1 MFITELSI
9 KRPAF
14 SWVMSLILI
23 VFGLF
28 VFWKLPV
35 RELPNG
41 IQPPV
46 VQVQINYKSA
56 SASIVDQEVTQV
68 VEDVIGGAEGIKNI
82 DSKSENGRSTINV
95 EFDTSIDLDNAAN
108 DIRERVARIVDN
120 LPSESDP
127 PQILK
132 RAAGFTTTMW
142 LSLSSSTWS
151 DLELGDYADRF
162 LVDQFSSIKNVGR
175 ILVGGLREL
184 SIRVWVDPIKL
195 AANDLTI
202 KEVELAMR
210 GENISL
216 PAGTLE
222 ADNIDLTLN
231 LDKSYNDIN
240 SIKQLPI
247 KKTGNKV
254 ILLSDV
260 ANIEFGPVSEKTL
273 FKSQTKDQINLKTVG
288 IGIYARSGASTVE
301 LSDDIKKRIIEVKK
315 TLPDGLDLRV
325 SFNRANYVEAA
336 IEEVYKTLLIAFI
349 LVVLIIYLFL
359 GNLKAV
365 IVPAVALPVSLI
377 ASFLG
382 LYIFGLSINIF
393 VLLSFILAIGI
404 ITDDSVI
411 MTDAIYRRIEN
422 GETPLV
428 AAYKGSKQITFAIIA
443 TTLILVAV
451 FLPLIFI
458 EGISGTLFRETA
470 IALSFSI
477 IVSSFVAL
485 TLSPML
491 ASKFLTKRTSKKFL
505 IKKFEN
511 IFLKFSNYY
520 KETLEIAVYKTKTI
534 SFFIILI
541 VVSSVLL
548 FSFSKKELLPQEDRG
563 AYLIIGFTDEGSSFE
578 YTQEQAQKVEA
589 RLIPLLQAEDS
600 PYSRFIM
607 RVPGFGSS
615 ANSYNSFIIIALLDD
630 WKNRKKGQQIV
641 IREAIGKIVTL
652 PQAIAFPIS
661 PQSIRVSNYNK
672 PVQMVIYGSTYE
684 ELEEIQS
691 KVIRKLRSNRNLSRI
706 ESDYNRNKPEVK
718 LIIDQNK
725 TKDLGVS
732 TRSIGETLETLY
744 GGKRIT
750 TFNKLGKEYPIIVQQ
765 YLSDRRNKE
774 GISKIFVRSETNGK
788 LISLANLVSFK
799 EEGAA
804 KELSRYNRQRAIT
817 ISANI
822 SENYTLTEA
831 IKFLEEVMADIA
843 PENQITWKGESEEIK
858 ETSNEL
864 FIIFALALLT
874 SYLVMAATFNSF
886 IHPFIIFLTVP
897 LAIFGGL
904 VFILFLNSSVNIFSQ
919 IALIILIGISTKNS
933 ILIVDYANQIRTTGK
948 NIDIAVKE
956 ACSVRFRPIM
966 MTSLSTMIAMLPLII
981 GNIGPGA
988 GEGSRLAIGSTIL
1001 GGMIISTFFT
1011 LYVTP
1016 SMYLALAKN
1025 TKRIDT
1031 IDLELKREL
1040 SKK

>member
-9 KRPAF
+9 RRPVV

-35 RELPNG
+35 RELPSG
-41 IQPPV
+41 LQPPV
-46 VQVQINYKSA
+46 VQVQVDYASA
-56 SASIVDQEVTQV
+56 SAPIIDQEVTQV
-68 VEDVIGGAEGIKNI
+68 LEDVIGGAEGIKNI
-82 DSKSENGRSTINV
+82 DSKSSNGRSTIKV

-108 DIRERVARIVDN
+108 DIRERVARVVDN

-132 RAAGFTTTMW
+132 QAAGFTTTMW
-142 LSLSSSTWS
+142 LALSSSTWS
-151 DLELGDYADRF
+151 DLELGDYAERY
-162 LVDQFSSIKNVGR
+162 LVDTFSSVKNVGR

-195 AANDLTI
+195 AANDLTVQ
-202 KEVELAMR
+202 EVERALR
-210 GENISL
+210 GENIRL

-222 ADNIDLTLN
+222 ANNIDLTLN
-231 LDKSYNDIN
+231 LDKSYNSIET
-240 SIKQLPI
+240 IKQLPI
-247 KKTGNKV
+247 KKTNKKV
-254 ILLSDV
+254 VVLSDV

-273 FKSQTKDQINLKTVG
+273 FKAQRKDQLNLKTVG

-301 LSDDIKKRIIEVKK
+301 LSKEIKKKITEVNKSLPEGLKIEIA
-315 TLPDGLDLRV
+315 
-325 SFNRANYVEAA
+325 FNRATYIGAA
-336 IEEVYKTLLIAFI
+336 INEVYKTLIIAFV
-349 LVVLIIYLFL
+349 LVVIIIYLFL

-365 IVPAVALPVSLI
+365 IVPAIALPVSLI

-382 LYIFGLSINIF
+382 IYIFGLSINIF

-422 GETPLV
+422 GENPLV

-443 TTLILVAV
+443 TTLILIAV

-477 IVSSFVAL
+477 VVSSFVAL

-491 ASKFLTKRTSKKFL
+491 ASKFLNKKNNKNF
-505 IKKFEN
+505 IIRKFEKF
-511 IFLKFSNYY
+511 FLGFSKFYQ
-520 KETLEIAVYKTKTI
+520 ETLEVLVKKTKTI
-534 SFFIILI
+534 SVFIIFI
-541 VVSSVLL
+541 IIASVLL
-548 FSFSKKELLPQEDRG
+548 FNFSKKELLPMEDRG
-563 AYLIIGFTDEGSSFE
+563 AYLVIGFTDEGSSFE
-578 YTQEQAQKVEA
+578 YTQEKAQVIEK
-589 RLIPLLQAEDS
+589 RLIPLLQAENS

-615 ANSYNSFIIIALLDD
+615 ATSYNSFIIIALLDH
-630 WKNRKKGQQIV
+630 WKNRKQDSQTV
-641 IREAIGKIVTL
+641 MRQAIGKIVTV
-652 PQAIAFPIS
+652 PQAVAFPIS
-661 PQSIRVSNYNK
+661 PQSIRVSSYNK

-684 ELEEIQS
+684 ELERIQS
-691 KVIRKLRSNRNLSRI
+691 EVIGKLRRNNNLSRL

-718 LIIDQNK
+718 LIINK
-725 TKDLGVS
+725 NKAKDLGVS
-732 TRSIGETLETLY
+732 TETVGKSLETLY
-744 GGKRIT
+744 GGKRVT
-750 TFNKLGKEYPIIVQQ
+750 TFNKLGKEYPIILQQ

-774 GISKIFVRSETNGK
+774 GISKIFVRSDTTGK
-788 LISLANLVSFK
+788 LISLANLVNFK
-799 EEGAA
+799 EEGTA
-804 KELSRYNRQRAIT
+804 KELARYNRQRAVT

-822 SENYTLTEA
+822 SENYTLSEA
-831 IKFLEEVMADIA
+831 IKYLENIMAEVS
-843 PENQITWKGESEEIK
+843 PQSQITWKGKSEEIK

-874 SYLVMAATFNSF
+874 AYLVMAATFNSF
-886 IHPFIIFLTVP
+886 IHPFIIILTVP

-904 VFILFLNSSVNIFSQ
+904 VFILFLNSSINIFSQ
-919 IALIILIGISTKNS
+919 IALVILIGISTKNS

-948 NIDIAVKE
+948 NIETAVKE
-956 ACSVRFRPIM
+956 ACSIRFRPII
-966 MTSLSTMIAMLPLII
+966 MTSLSTMIAMMPLVI

-988 GEGSRLAIGSTIL
+988 GEGSRLAVGATIL

-1016 SMYLALAKN
+1016 TMYLSLAKN
-1025 TKRIDT
+1025 TKRIDAVD
-1031 IDLELKREL
+1031 IELKKQLR
-1040 SKK
+1040 

>member
-9 KRPAF
+9 KRPTV

-23 VFGLF
+23 IFGLF

-46 VQVQINYKSA
+46 VQVQVDYKSA

-95 EFDTSIDLDNAAN
+95 EFDTSINLDNAAN
-108 DIRERVARIVDN
+108 DIRERVARVVDN

-151 DLELGDYADRF
+151 DLELGDYAERY
-162 LVDQFSSIKNVGR
+162 LVDQFSSVKNVGR
-175 ILVGGLREL
+175 IRVGGLREL
-184 SIRVWVDPIKL
+184 SIRVWIDPIRL
-195 AANDLTI
+195 AANDITV
-202 KEVELAMR
+202 KEVESAMR

-222 ADNIDLTLN
+222 ADNIDLTIN
-231 LDKSYNDIN
+231 LDKSYNDIK
-240 SIKQLPI
+240 SINQLPI
-247 KKTGNKV
+247 KKNGNKV

-273 FKSQTKDQINLKTVG
+273 FKAQTRDQINLKTVG

-301 LSDDIKKRIIEVKK
+301 LSNDIKKKLIDVKK
-315 TLPDGLDLRV
+315 TLPNELDLRV

-336 IEEVYKTLLIAFI
+336 IEEVYKTLLIAFV

-365 IVPAVALPVSLI
+365 IVPAIALPVSLI

-428 AAYKGSKQITFAIIA
+428 AAYKGSKQISFAIIA

-477 IVSSFVAL
+477 VVSSFVAL

-491 ASKFLTKRTSKKFL
+491 ASKFLYKKKSKKIF
-505 IKKFEN
+505 INKFEK
-511 IFLKFSNYY
+511 IFLSFSNFY
-520 KETLEIAVYKTKTI
+520 KETLSIIVNKTK
-534 SFFIILI
+534 SVCLFIIFI
-541 VVSSVLL
+541 IFASVLL
-548 FSFSKKELLPQEDRG
+548 FSFSKKELLPMEDRG
-563 AYLIIGFTDEGSSFE
+563 AYLIIGSTDEGSSFE

-589 RLIPLLQAEDS
+589 RLIPLLQAENS

-607 RVPGFGSS
+607 RVPGFGNS

-630 WKNRKKGQQIV
+630 WKNRKKGQQV
-641 IREAIGKIVTL
+641 VLREAIGKIVTL
-652 PQAIAFPIS
+652 PQALAFPIS

-672 PVQMVIYGSTYE
+672 PVQMVVYGNTYE
-684 ELEEIQS
+684 ELENIQK
-691 KVIRKLRSNRNLSRI
+691 KVIQKLRSNKNLSRI
-706 ESDYNRNKPEVK
+706 DSDYNRNKPEVK
-718 LIIDQNK
+718 LIINK
-725 TKDLGVS
+725 NKAKDLGVS
-732 TRSIGETLETLY
+732 TKSIGETLETLY

-774 GISKIFVRSETNGK
+774 GVSKIFVRSETNGK

-799 EEGAA
+799 EEGSA

-822 SENYTLTEA
+822 NEGYTLTEA
-831 IKFLEEVMADIA
+831 IKYFEEVMRDLS
-843 PENQITWKGESEEIK
+843 PENQITWKGKSEEIK

-874 SYLVMAATFNSF
+874 AYLVMAATFNSF
-886 IHPFIIFLTVP
+886 IHPFIIILTVP

-948 NIDIAVKE
+948 DIELAVKE
-956 ACSVRFRPIM
+956 ACAVRFRPII
-966 MTSLSTMIAMLPLII
+966 MTSLSTMIAMIPLVI

-988 GEGSRLAIGSTIL
+988 GEGSRLAVGSTIL

-1016 SMYLALAKN
+1016 TMYLTLAKN
-1025 TKRIDT
+1025 TKRIDI
-1031 IDLELKREL
+1031 IDLELKKDL

>member
-9 KRPAF
+9 KRPTV

-23 VFGLF
+23 IFGLF

-35 RELPNG
+35 RELPDG

-46 VQVQINYKSA
+46 VQVQVNYKSA
-56 SASIVDQEVTQV
+56 AASIVDQEVTQV

-108 DIRERVARIVDN
+108 DIRERVARVVDN

-151 DLELGDYADRF
+151 DLELGDYAERY
-162 LVDQFSSIKNVGR
+162 LIDQFSSIKNVGR

-184 SIRVWVDPIKL
+184 SIRVWIDPIKL

-202 KEVELAMR
+202 KEVELAML

-231 LDKSYNDIN
+231 LDKSYNDIET
-240 SIKQLPI
+240 IKQLPI
-247 KKTGNKV
+247 KKTKNKV

-260 ANIEFGPVSEKTL
+260 ANVEFGPVSEKTL
-273 FKSQTKDQINLKTVG
+273 FKAQTKDQINLKTVG

-301 LSDDIKKRIIEVKK
+301 LSNDIKKRLIEVRK
-315 TLPDGLDLRV
+315 TLPEELDLRV
-325 SFNRANYVEAA
+325 SFDRANYVEAA
-336 IEEVYKTLLIAFI
+336 IEEVYKTLIIAFI

-365 IVPAVALPVSLI
+365 IVPAIALPVSLI

-422 GETPLV
+422 GEKPLV
-428 AAYKGSKQITFAIIA
+428 AAYKGSKQISFAIIA
-443 TTLILVAV
+443 TTLILIAV

-477 IVSSFVAL
+477 VVSSFVAL

-491 ASKFLTKRTSKKFL
+491 ASKFLNKTSSKKSLIEKFEKIFL
-505 IKKFEN
+505 IFAT
-511 IFLKFSNYY
+511 FYR
-520 KETLEIAVYKTKTI
+520 ETLSIVINKTRAVI
-534 SFFIILI
+534 FFIFFIIAI
-541 VVSSVLL
+541 SVFL
-548 FSFSKKELLPQEDRG
+548 FSFSKKELLPLEDRG
-563 AYLIIGFTDEGSSFE
+563 AYLIIGATDEGSSFE

-589 RLIPLLQAEDS
+589 RLIPLLQAEES

-630 WKNRKKGQQIV
+630 WKNRSKGQQV
-641 IREAIGKIVTL
+641 VLREAIGKIVTL
-652 PQAIAFPIS
+652 PQALAFPIS

-672 PVQMVIYGSTYE
+672 PVQMVIYGNTYD
-684 ELEEIQS
+684 ELEEIQK
-691 KVIRKLRSNRNLSRI
+691 KVIQRIRSNKNLSRV

-718 LIIDQNK
+718 LIINK
-725 TKDLGVS
+725 NKAKDLGIS
-732 TRSIGETLETLY
+732 TKSIGETIETLY
-744 GGKRIT
+744 GGKKIT
-750 TFNKLGKEYPIIVQQ
+750 TFNRLGKEYPIVVQQ

-788 LISLANLVSFK
+788 LISLANLISFK
-799 EEGAA
+799 EEGSA
-804 KELSRYNRQRAIT
+804 KELARYNRQRAIT
-817 ISANI
+817 ISANL

-831 IKFLEEVMADIA
+831 IKFFEKEMAILA
-843 PENQITWKGESEEIK
+843 PKNQITWKGKSEEIK
-858 ETSNEL
+858 ETSNEML
-864 FIIFALALLT
+864 IIFALALLT
-874 SYLVMAATFNSF
+874 AYLVMAATFNSF
-886 IHPFIIFLTVP
+886 IHPFIIILTVP

-904 VFILFLNSSVNIFSQ
+904 VFILFLNTSINIFSQ

-933 ILIVDYANQIRTTGK
+933 ILIVDFANQIRTTGK
-948 NIDIAVKE
+948 NIESSVKE
-956 ACSVRFRPIM
+956 ACSVRFRPII
-966 MTSLSTMIAMLPLII
+966 MTSLSTMIAMLPLVI
-981 GNIGPGA
+981 GNFGPGA
-988 GEGSRLAIGSTIL
+988 GEGSRLAVGATIL

-1011 LYVTP
+1011 LYITP
-1016 SMYLALAKN
+1016 AMYLALAKN
-1025 TKRIDT
+1025 TKRIDAV
-1031 IDLELKREL
+1031 DLELKKEL
-1040 SKK
+1040 IRK